1 MHEDERVKACWIVLT
16 LKTHNYVGGI
26 KEDQCRLQAV
36 DKLTGSSGK

>member
-1 MHEDERVKACWIVLT
+1 MREAERAEACWIVLT
-16 LKTHNYVGGI
+16 LKMHYVGGI